1 MTDLLER
8 LVNADGVSGNEEK
21 VRDIIMHEIKKH
33 VDELHVDKMGNVIA
47 RKKGKKPCV
56 ALVAHMD
63 EVGLMVRAIEDSGRI
78 RFIAIGGLEPAVAL
92 SQRVDINGI
101 KGIVTTELVEK
112 GIVLETLPKL
122 EDMFIDTGLD
132 KKTIGKRIRIGDYAT
147 FYQEPFCILGNQ
159 NMVSGKSLDDRV
171 GCYALLEIAKKAKS
185 IKSEII
191 FIFTVQEEIGMH
203 GASASVYDLNPDYA
217 IIVDAENHEDEGGE
231 KTVGNGPFITI
242 KDSSTITSRKLNEYI
257 ENIAKELSLNLQRD
271 VSDFGSTDALKI
283 SLAKGGIPST
293 VLGFF
298 VKNIH
303 CPVSIADIRDVNNL
317 IKILE
322 EFLKDPPK
330 NAI

>member
-1 MTDLLER
+1 MSNLLER
-8 LVNADGVSGNEEK
+8 LVNADGISGDEQK
-21 VRDIIMHEIKKH
+21 VRDIIIAEIKKY
-33 VDELHVDKMGNVIA
+33 VDEIHVDKMGNVIA
-47 RKKGKKPCV
+47 RKKGKKPSV

-63 EVGLMVRAIEDSGRI
+63 EVGLMVKAIEDSGRI
-78 RFIAIGGLEPAVAL
+78 RFITIGGLEPAVAL

-112 GIVLETLPKL
+112 GVVLETLPKL
-122 EDMFIDTGLD
+122 DDMFIDTGLD
-132 KKTIGKRIRIGDYAT
+132 KKAIGKRIRIGDYAT
-147 FYQEPFCILGNQ
+147 FYQEPFCILGNE
-159 NMVSGKSLDDRV
+159 NLVSGKSLDDRV
-171 GCYALLEIAKKAKS
+171 GCYSLLEIAKRSKS

-203 GASASVYDLNPDYA
+203 GAGASVYDLDPDYA

-231 KTVGNGPFITI
+231 KLVGQGPFITI
-242 KDSSTITSRKLNEYI
+242 KDSSTITSRKLNNVLEKT
-257 ENIAKELSLNLQRD
+257 AKELSLNLQRD

-303 CPVSIADIRDVNNL
+303 CPVSIADMRDIDSL

-330 NAI
+330 HV